1 MIIGV
6 LSDTHNH
13 LPECRRALDGL
24 LRRGAAHLVHCGDAG
39 EDALDLISAAC
50 LENGIRAHVALGNC
64 DLADQYDARFSP
76 SPAGLEI
83 ALQPSF
89 DLAGKRCAA
98 LHGHQR
104 GSLAQIVA
112 SGQFDY
118 VFTGHTHQPLDEQ
131 VGRTRVL
138 NPGSCARPRGGPP
151 TALLLDLES
160 GRAAWIPL
168 GPDSCD
174 SEA

>member
-1 MIIGV
+1 MNIGV

-13 LPECRRALDGL
+13 LPETRRALECL

-39 EDALDLISAAC
+39 VDVLDLLSAEC
-50 LENGIRAHVALGNC
+50 LANGIRAHVALGNC
-64 DLADQYDARFSP
+64 DLMDRLEPRFCP
-76 SPAGLEI
+76 APAGLEI
-83 ALQPSF
+83 AMQPEF

-104 GSLAQIVA
+104 AALAQVVS
-112 SGQFDY
+112 SGRCDY
-118 VFTGHTHQPLDEQ
+118 VFTGHTHQPMDEQ

-151 TALLLDLES
+151 TALLLDVES
-160 GRAAWIPL
+160 GRASWIPL
-168 GPDSCD
+168 DSAPAD
-174 SEA
+174 FGA